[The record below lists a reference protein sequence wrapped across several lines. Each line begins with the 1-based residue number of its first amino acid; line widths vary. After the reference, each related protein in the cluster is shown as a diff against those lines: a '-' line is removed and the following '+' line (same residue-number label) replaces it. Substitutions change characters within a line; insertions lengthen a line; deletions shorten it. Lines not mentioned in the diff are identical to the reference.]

1 MDRQRAFAP
10 VRSQD
15 AASTSHRARRGPA
28 RVLHGL
34 VAFCSIL
41 MPISV
46 VAQAPACP
54 PPVPG
59 RLFDSGFELPGG
71 GDLAAPGPY
80 TAATVSGTSSQGGRT
95 TPWVAHYPVGSSGR
109 PLVLF
114 APGFQIPSASYSDW
128 ATHLA
133 TWGFIA
139 VRADP
144 VGGLP
149 PNHVAMSL
157 DLRDVLDDLLA
168 PAALPV
174 SVDVSRVAL
183 SGHSLGGKLALM
195 AASGDARVR
204 TLFVLDPINGGG
216 PGGYT
221 TEQPNIVPQPMGSLA
236 VPIGVLGELLDSTSS
251 SGGQACAPTAVNYQT
266 LFQAATASPRAYE
279 WTLAGASH
287 IDFVTN
293 QDQCGFACTFCNPRT
308 LPLAQTHAFM
318 RASAVAF
325 LRNSLQGESGLCPWL
340 TGALL
345 PGAVGVRQAPPP

>member
-1 MDRQRAFAP
+1 MNRHRPFASLGSRDATSLPRRA
-10 VRSQD
+10 S
-15 AASTSHRARRGPA
+15 SGPA
-28 RVLHGL
+28 RVLLRL

-41 MPISV
+41 LPIGV

-54 PPVPG
+54 SAVPG
-59 RLFDSGFELPGG
+59 RIFDSGFELPGG
-71 GDLAAPGPY
+71 SDLAAPGPY
-80 TAATVSGTSSQGGRT
+80 TAATVAGTSSQGGRS
-95 TPWVAHYPVGSSGR
+95 TPWVAHYPVGSSAR

-114 APGFQIPSASYSDW
+114 APGYQIPSSGYSDW

-144 VGGLP
+144 VGGFP

-157 DLRDVLDDLLA
+157 DLRDALDDLLA

-174 SVDVSRVAL
+174 SVDLSRVAL

-204 TLFVLDPINGGG
+204 TLFVFDPVNGGG

-221 TEQPNIVPQPMGSLA
+221 SEQPNIVPQPMGSLA
-236 VPIGVLGELLDSTSS
+236 VPLGILGELLDSTSS
-251 SGGQACAPTAVNYQT
+251 GGQACAPAAVNYQT

-325 LRNSLQGESGLCPWL
+325 LRTYLQGESGLCPWL